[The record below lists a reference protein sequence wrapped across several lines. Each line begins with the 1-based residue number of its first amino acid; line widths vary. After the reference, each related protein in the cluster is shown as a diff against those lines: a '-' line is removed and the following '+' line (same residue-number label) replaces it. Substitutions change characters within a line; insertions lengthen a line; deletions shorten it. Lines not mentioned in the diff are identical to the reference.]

1 MYSSK
6 SFVTVEE
13 TLAQLDYIFKQ
24 LILVHQE
31 YHSLLEDD
39 GKLADEEWFEE
50 VDERVFTF
58 KHKVYNWPIKAET
71 EQSAKKAYSKK
82 GSKSTSSGSSRK
94 TKSSNNSGSSRCSKE
109 RVMEEKAR
117 LAELMAEAEFMQLR
131 QMTENRAEQLRGQ
144 EKLVK
149 AKARS
154 EVYEAMERK
163 GSKDDQSEIIRGSK
177 VETVIGQQEIIHKHQ
192 VKSAAVNNNIQAPTG
207 KISITMEKMVQP
219 IQN

>member
-1 MYSSK
+1 
-6 SFVTVEE
+6 
-13 TLAQLDYIFKQ
+13 
-24 LILVHQE
+24 
-31 YHSLLEDD
+31 
-39 GKLADEEWFEE
+39 
-50 VDERVFTF
+50 
-58 KHKVYNWPIKAET
+58 
-71 EQSAKKAYSKK
+71 
-82 GSKSTSSGSSRK
+82 
-94 TKSSNNSGSSRCSKE
+94 
-109 RVMEEKAR
+109 MEEKAR

-177 VETVIGQQEIIHKHQ
+177 VKTVIGQQEIIHKHQ

-207 KISITMEKMVQP
+207 KISIAMEKMVQP